1 MVNVGRDED
10 AHEIVAL
17 AQDVVGTPAYKN
29 AGPLCCRL
37 SDGITLYLEKV
48 FLRHARAIEMAV

>member
-1 MVNVGRDED
+1 MVNVCRDED

-29 AGPLCCRL
+29 A
-37 SDGITLYLEKV
+37 V
-48 FLRHARAIEMAV
+48 FLFGNALDLMALQGKQDLGSR